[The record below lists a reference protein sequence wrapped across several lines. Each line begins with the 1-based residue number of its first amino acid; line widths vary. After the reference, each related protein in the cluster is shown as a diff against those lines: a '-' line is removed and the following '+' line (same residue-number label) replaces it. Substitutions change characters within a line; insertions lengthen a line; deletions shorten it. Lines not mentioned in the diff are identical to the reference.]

1 MALYREGKAAMA
13 ADGTVIGTGTKWQ
26 SSLSLIRPGATIM
39 FLSSPIQMAVVNKV
53 VSDTE
58 IKAITTNGAVVAS
71 TDYAILLSDSLTVDG
86 LAQDVAETLR
96 YYQSQET
103 VIADAVEFFK
113 EFDFESL
120 QNLANQIKAD
130 SEAAGASAA
139 AAASSE
145 NAAKTS
151 EDNAKA
157 SEVAVET
164 AKDQVQ
170 QIIDDA
176 GEQSTLVV
184 LAQPGGAS
192 KIGLLQGGNIQQSVM
207 YFTPDQDGAIGDGVN
222 DDSDHVQ
229 NTFNKAAAAA
239 IASPSGIFIP
249 QTVKINRMYR
259 VTKTLT
265 IDGSKVRVESD
276 AGGCLYFDPAG
287 TYTDSRGI
295 VVTNNA
301 NLAAFIGNAKP
312 LFSGI
317 AFLTTGNNLDL
328 FYAVR
333 GDAVSSNNGACL
345 HHINSCVFRGFNRL
359 FTHGAG
365 GWGWVW
371 MACTATNTQFWLYLT
386 SEADTYERHSF
397 FGCQWGSGGTALY
410 INNPNG
416 KVYWEAGSV
425 DYCTSIATVVSGHFS
440 MSGHYE
446 FTGRTSS
453 LINITGSNASVSL
466 EGMWAI
472 VGNTS
477 TKWYLVNQFQD
488 YQLSI
493 DKLTVIHDG
502 NNVASGLFSNKKFRK
517 GYIYF
522 PSDAAKLMGYFSS
535 DTELLLDSSGY
546 FDFSLSNSL
555 ITTASISGGQL
566 RYTGVGGAGT
576 ASYLYVDI
584 PIHGASQISFL
595 LTASNTAA
603 GSIPMTKQL
612 LTDSKAVISTL
623 TEGTVSWGAGSAS
636 VAGGLRTVKDIPGS
650 AAYIRLTFN
659 GFYLN
664 STTAFTIESLKVWK
678 A

>member
-1 MALYREGKAAMA
+1 MSSGCGDVLSLEDLKTAKKHQTFEAEVITGRAGGVSSGAEIDFATNQVTGQVQKTLPAILRDMGFDPAAF
-13 ADGTVIGTGTKWQ
+13 DFTTGGTVTERDTVVYNPADNNWYSWIGTLPHEVAPGTNPLLDANWK
-26 SSLSLIRPGATIM
+26 P
-39 FLSSPIQMAVVNKV
+39 K
-53 VSDTE
+53 
-58 IKAITTNGAVVAS
+58 
-71 TDYAILLSDSLTVDG
+71 TDQILRQDLAKQNSLTAGD
-86 LAQDVAETLR
+86 TLIGMTR
-96 YYQSQET
+96 GGT
-103 VIADAVEFFK
+103 
-113 EFDFESL
+113 
-120 QNLANQIKAD
+120 LAN
-130 SEAAGASAA
+130 
-139 AAASSE
+139 
-145 NAAKTS
+145 T
-151 EDNAKA
+151 
-157 SEVAVET
+157 
-164 AKDQVQ
+164 
-170 QIIDDA
+170 
-176 GEQSTLVV
+176 
-184 LAQPGGAS
+184 
-192 KIGLLQGGNIQQSVM
+192 VM

-229 NTFNKAAAAA
+229 NIFNKAAAAA

-249 QTVKINRMYR
+249 QTVKINRTYR

-287 TYTDSRGI
+287 TYTNSRGI

-317 AFLTTGNNLDL
+317 SFLTTGNTLDL

-345 HHINSCVFRGFNRL
+345 HHIISCVFRGFNRL

-410 INNPNG
+410 INNSNG

-446 FTGRTSS
+446 FTGRTAS
-453 LINITGSNASVSL
+453 LIDITGSNASVSL

-477 TKWYLVNQFQD
+477 TVWYLVNQYQD

-493 DKLTVIHDG
+493 DKMTVIHDG
-502 NNVASGLFSNKKFRK
+502 NNAGSGLFSNKKFRK

-535 DTELLLDSSGY
+535 DAELLLDSSGY
-546 FDFSLSNSL
+546 FDFSLSNSAL
-555 ITTASISGGQL
+555 TTASISGGQL
-566 RYTGVGGAGT
+566 RYTGVGGSGAT
-576 ASYLYVDI
+576 SYLYVDI
-584 PIHGASQISFL
+584 PIHGASQISFM
-595 LTASNTAA
+595 LTASYTSTL
-603 GSIPMTKQL
+603 GPMVMTKQL
-612 LTDSKAVISTL
+612 LTSGKTVITTL
-623 TEGTVSWGAGSAS
+623 TEGTASWPVGSSS
-636 VAGGLRTVKDIPGS
+636 VAGGMRTIKEIPPGASFLRLI
-650 AAYIRLTFN
+650 FN

-664 STTAFTIESLKVWK
+664 STTSFNIESLKLWR

>member
-1 MALYREGKAAMA
+1 MATTPTNKPIPSEDPRDLKFNAGKIDEEVNGSADYYTDRFGVQRLTNNGRNKQFQDAQNQREYDFQQFLLNSGYQFLGDYENGPYTITARNQIIRYQNEFWRLNAA
-13 ADGTVIGTGTKWQ
+13 TNPPYSTTGINSTSWATDVTHLVSVGDANLRQ
-26 SSLSLIRPGATIM
+26 ELSAK
-39 FLSSPIQMAVVNKV
+39 N
-53 VSDTE
+53 
-58 IKAITTNGAVVAS
+58 
-71 TDYAILLSDSLTVDG
+71 SLTAGD
-86 LAQDVAETLR
+86 TLIGMTR
-96 YYQSQET
+96 GGT
-103 VIADAVEFFK
+103 
-113 EFDFESL
+113 
-120 QNLANQIKAD
+120 LAN
-130 SEAAGASAA
+130 
-139 AAASSE
+139 
-145 NAAKTS
+145 T
-151 EDNAKA
+151 
-157 SEVAVET
+157 
-164 AKDQVQ
+164 
-170 QIIDDA
+170 
-176 GEQSTLVV
+176 
-184 LAQPGGAS
+184 
-192 KIGLLQGGNIQQSVM
+192 VM

-229 NTFNKAAAAA
+229 NIFNKASAAA
-239 IASPSGIFIP
+239 IATPSGIFIP
-249 QTVKINRMYR
+249 QTVKINRTYR

-287 TYTDSRGI
+287 TYTNNRGI

-317 AFLTTGNNLDL
+317 SFLTTGNTLDL

-333 GDAVSSNNGACL
+333 GDAVSPNNGACL
-345 HHINSCVFRGFNRL
+345 HHITSCVFRGFNRL

-410 INNPNG
+410 INNSNG

-446 FTGRTSS
+446 FTGRTAS
-453 LINITGSNASVSL
+453 LIDITGSNASVSL

-477 TKWYLVNQFQD
+477 TVWYLVNQYQD

-493 DKLTVIHDG
+493 DKMTVIHDG
-502 NNVASGLFSNKKFRK
+502 NNAGSGLFSNKKFRK

-535 DTELLLDSSGY
+535 DAELLLNSSGY
-546 FDFSLSNSL
+546 FDFSLSNSAL
-555 ITTASISGGQL
+555 TTASISGGQL
-566 RYTGVGGAGT
+566 RYTGVGGSGAT
-576 ASYLYVDI
+576 SYLYVDI
-584 PIHGASQISFL
+584 PVHGASQISFM
-595 LTASNTAA
+595 LTASYTSTL
-603 GSIPMTKQL
+603 GPMVITKQL
-612 LTDSKAVISTL
+612 LTSNKTLITTL
-623 TEGTVSWGAGSAS
+623 TEGTASWAAGASSVTGGMRTMKEIPPGAS
-636 VAGGLRTVKDIPGS
+636 FLRLV
-650 AAYIRLTFN
+650 FN

-664 STTAFTIESLKVWK
+664 STTSFNIESLKLWRS
-678 A
+678 

>member
-1 MALYREGKAAMA
+1 M
-13 ADGTVIGTGTKWQ
+13 
-26 SSLSLIRPGATIM
+26 
-39 FLSSPIQMAVVNKV
+39 
-53 VSDTE
+53 
-58 IKAITTNGAVVAS
+58 AITDERTPKLNLPLPVKTNALKDDVDRLRAAFSAIDNALGDASVVAS
-71 TDYAILLSDSLTVDG
+71 EAEMLELNVDPGGKAVRSDSGKTFLLTASPASV
-86 LAQDVAETLR
+86 LENW
-96 YYQSQET
+96 
-103 VIADAVEFFK
+103 K
-113 EFDFESL
+113 EM
-120 QNLANQIKAD
+120 
-130 SEAAGASAA
+130 
-139 AAASSE
+139 
-145 NAAKTS
+145 
-151 EDNAKA
+151 
-157 SEVAVET
+157 
-164 AKDQVQ
+164 
-170 QIIDDA
+170 A

-184 LAQPGGAS
+184 LAQPSGAS
-192 KIGLLQGGNIQQSVM
+192 KIGLPQGGNLQQSVM

-229 NTFNKAAAAA
+229 NIFNKAASAA
-239 IASPSGIFIP
+239 IASPSGIFTP
-249 QTVKINRMYR
+249 QTVKINRTYR

-317 AFLTTGNNLDL
+317 SFLTTGNTLDL

-410 INNPNG
+410 INNANG

-453 LINITGSNASVSL
+453 LINISGSNASVSL

-477 TKWYLVNQFQD
+477 TVWYLVNQYQD

-493 DKLTVIHDG
+493 DKMTVIHDG
-502 NNVASGLFSNKKFRK
+502 NNAGSGLFSNKKFRK

-535 DTELLLDSSGY
+535 DAELLLDSSGY
-546 FDFSLSNSL
+546 FDFSLSNSAL
-555 ITTASISGGQL
+555 TTASISGGQL
-566 RYTGVGGAGT
+566 KYTGVGGSGAT
-576 ASYLYVDI
+576 SYLYVDI
-584 PIHGASQISFL
+584 PIQGASQLSFM
-595 LTASNTAA
+595 LTASYTSTL
-603 GSIPMTKQL
+603 GPMVMTKQL
-612 LTDSKAVISTL
+612 LTSNKTLITTL
-623 TEGTVSWGAGSAS
+623 TEGTASWPAS
-636 VAGGLRTVKDIPGS
+636 SSSVVGGLRTVKEIPPYAS
-650 AAYIRLTFN
+650 FLRLIFN